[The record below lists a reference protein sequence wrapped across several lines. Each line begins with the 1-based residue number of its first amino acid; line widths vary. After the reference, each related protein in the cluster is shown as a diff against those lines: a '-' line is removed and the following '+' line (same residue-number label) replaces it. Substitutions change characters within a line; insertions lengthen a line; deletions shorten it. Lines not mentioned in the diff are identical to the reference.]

1 MVRRQFGRKGRRRRR
16 RRRARRIIKKKRQKE
31 GGRDK
36 RIMDKIDFIG
46 PILRTIA
53 KVVIP
58 KKRYKRV

>member
-1 MVRRQFGRKGRRRRR
+1 MVRRQTGMKGHRRH
-16 RRRARRIIKKKRQKE
+16 ARRIIKEKRQKG

-46 PILRTIA
+46 PILRTSA

>member
-1 MVRRQFGRKGRRRRR
+1 MKGR
-16 RRRARRIIKKKRQKE
+16 RRRARRIIKKKRQKG
-31 GGRDK
+31 GGRGK
-36 RIMDKIDFIG
+36 RNMDKIDFVG